1 MGGAQYIEAGT
12 EFSDSAVNVIFDFSE
27 KKGGKHLLLRILFIL
42 EWYDFNLINL
52 IMTITI
58 LSRSGKLE

>member
-27 KKGGKHLLLRILFIL
+27 KKGKKTPIIQHLTNIIVVWF
-42 EWYDFNLINL
+42 
-52 IMTITI
+52 
-58 LSRSGKLE
+58 